1 MKQPVLTITLNPALD
16 KTVTVEDFILGGLNR
31 IKEWRMD
38 AGGKGIN
45 VAKVLQNFSVDVTA
59 WGLCAGRQG
68 NVLTDTLSSLGI
80 PNWFVQAK
88 GETRTN
94 LKIYVELT
102 QEITELNEPG
112 FTVDD
117 DVLNQFLNRFET
129 DVRQMSLV
137 VLAGSLPKGIPP
149 DFYGT
154 LIRIANEVG
163 VRTVLDADGE
173 PFIHGIEAVPY
184 AIKPNIHEL
193 ESFFGESFRTDEE
206 IIDAARRLIA
216 KGIAYVAVSLGGEGS
231 ILVTEKEAIRA
242 KPAPITPLS
251 TVGAGDSM
259 VAALIYCMMQGMSL
273 EETARWSSA
282 AGTVT
287 ALKPGTQVC
296 TLAEV
301 EDKLSS
307 VNIWS
312 ILQKTTNSN

>member
-1 MKQPVLTITLNPALD
+1 MKLPVLTITLNPALD
-16 KTVTVEDFILGGLNR
+16 KTVTVENFVLGGLNR
-31 IKEWRMD
+31 IKDWRMD

-45 VAKVLQNFSVDVTA
+45 VAKVLKNFSVDVTA

-94 LKIYVELT
+94 LKVYVEHT
-102 QEITELNEPG
+102 RETTELNEPG

-117 DVLNQFLNRFET
+117 DVLNQFLDRFRT
-129 DVRQMSLV
+129 DVRHVSLV
-137 VLAGSLPKGIPP
+137 VLGGSLPKGIPG
-149 DFYGT
+149 DFYKT
-154 LIRIANEVG
+154 LIQIANEAG

-173 PFIHGIEAVPY
+173 PFVHGIEAVPY

-206 IIDAARRLIA
+206 IIDAARRLIS

-231 ILVTEKEAIRA
+231 ILVTETEAIRA

-259 VAALIYCMMQGMSL
+259 VAALIYCMLHGMSL
-273 EETARWSSA
+273 EEAARWSST

-301 EDKLSS
+301 EEKLGS

-312 ILQKTTNSN
+312 IPKTTNSN

>member
-1 MKQPVLTITLNPALD
+1 MKPPVLTITLNPALD
-16 KTVTVEDFILGGLNR
+16 KTVTVEDFVLGGLNR

-45 VAKVLQNFSVDVTA
+45 VAKVLKHFSVDVTA

-68 NVLTDTLSSLGI
+68 NVLTDTLTSLGI

-94 LKIYVELT
+94 LKVYVEQT
-102 QEITELNEPG
+102 QETTELNEPG

-117 DVLNQFLNRFET
+117 DVLSQFLDRFKA
-129 DVRQMSLV
+129 DVRNMSLV

-149 DFYGT
+149 DFYKQ
-154 LIRIANEVG
+154 LIIIANEAG

-173 PFIHGIEAVPY
+173 PFLHGIEAAPY
-184 AIKPNIHEL
+184 VIKPNIHEL
-193 ESFFGESFRTDEE
+193 ESFFGETFRTDEE
-206 IIDAARRLIA
+206 IIDGARRLVA
-216 KGIAYVAVSLGGEGS
+216 KGITYVVVSLGGEGS

-259 VAALIYCMMQGMSL
+259 VAALIYSMLRGMSL

-301 EDKLSS
+301 EEILGS

-312 ILQKTTNSN
+312 IPQLTNSN